1 MDTADTVA
9 LLRMDISGLRND
21 ISGIRQDI
29 GILEAKSDA
38 VEVWRVRYLAQE
50 DQVIGKLFTKVD
62 KLMAGLNDMRADL
75 ARIRGERDAERRIGV
90 MIISVLSAV
99 CGGLCA
105 RLFHG

>member
-1 MDTADTVA
+1 MDTDNVA
-9 LLRMDISGLRND
+9 LLRTDIAGLRND

-29 GILEAKSDA
+29 GILEAKADSL
-38 VEVWRVRYLAQE
+38 ETWRVLYLAQE
-50 DQVIGKLFTKVD
+50 DLVIGKLFGKIDELVT
-62 KLMAGLNDMRADL
+62 GLSDMRADL
-75 ARIRGERDAERRIGV
+75 ARMRGERDAERRISM